1 MHKQPK
7 VVVGFKGAKLSI
19 LIGER
24 QEKKPYSREKTLK
37 EVKNGGDNGAL

>member
-7 VVVGFKGAKLSI
+7 VVLDFRGTKFSI

-24 QEKKPYSREKTLK
+24 QDRKPYSWEKTLK
-37 EVKNGGDNGAL
+37 EAKNGGDNRAL